1 MSRPESV
8 IILSPLSWYIS
19 VPLLFIPF
27 VLLYNIYKNTETS
40 LFSLHL
46 YKLIK
51 LSALLSY
58 AVFIYKDLPF
68 AIKNLRFKNLYSLRN
83 IIHISIFFII
93 DVIIIMVFSIYTH
106 TNQKIEKT

>member
-1 MSRPESV
+1 
-8 IILSPLSWYIS
+8 
-19 VPLLFIPF
+19 
-27 VLLYNIYKNTETS
+27 
-40 LFSLHL
+40 LHL